1 MKICFVSSMHP
12 ALDKRVFD
20 KEAVYLSSNG
30 FDVTHLAPGDEK
42 SWIQNGVN
50 IITYT
55 ARNGIVGRVLQLM
68 KLFNLARS
76 VDADVYHCN
85 EVDSW
90 VVGVALKIR
99 YKKICVFDV
108 HEHYPEDFAEMR
120 FPIWFRPPV
129 RLLIKFV
136 MWVLSKFTDRIVLA
150 KSSLMSDFQTYPKN
164 KIVAAQ
170 NFTPLSALVNSNQCD
185 QIEYSDDEF
194 DSRPLKIIHLGL
206 FNECR
211 GLFQMLESIKDDKK
225 NFELLFLGEYSDG
238 TNLDLSKIINSYGLT
253 DYVKYKS
260 WVPFDEALEY
270 VKNSDVG
277 LIMFQPGYFNHV
289 HALPHKLFDY
299 MASGIPVIAPDFAI
313 EVAEIVS
320 DAECGLLVDST
331 DYLSLRNALES
342 FIKNPSSINIMGE
355 NGKAAI
361 KAKYNWDVEG
371 DKLVNMYKELK
382 NEY

>member
-1 MKICFVSSMHP
+1 
-12 ALDKRVFD
+12 
-20 KEAVYLSSNG
+20 
-30 FDVTHLAPGDEK
+30 
-42 SWIQNGVN
+42 
-50 IITYT
+50 
-55 ARNGIVGRVLQLM
+55 
-68 KLFNLARS
+68 
-76 VDADVYHCN
+76 
-85 EVDSW
+85 
-90 VVGVALKIR
+90 
-99 YKKICVFDV
+99 
-108 HEHYPEDFAEMR
+108 
-120 FPIWFRPPV
+120 
-129 RLLIKFV
+129 
-136 MWVLSKFTDRIVLA
+136 
-150 KSSLMSDFQTYPKN
+150 
-164 KIVAAQ
+164 
-170 NFTPLSALVNSNQCD
+170 
-185 QIEYSDDEF
+185 
-194 DSRPLKIIHLGL
+194 
-206 FNECR
+206 
-211 GLFQMLESIKDDKK
+211 MLESIKDDKK